1 MSEFYVANI
10 RGHEVEYAP
19 DDDIT
24 REFTE
29 MPCAHCGQKPVDMM
43 DACIAHLP
51 GVKFAC
57 CGHGGKSR
65 GYIYFENGV
74 VIRGDF
80 RVERMEYDE
89 P

>member
-1 MSEFYVANI
+1 MQSKTHI
-10 RGHEVEYAP
+10 RGACLVYES
-19 DDDIT
+19 DDEIT
-24 REFTE
+24 DAFENL
-29 MPCAHCGQKPVDMM
+29 PCAHCGQKPVDMQ

-57 CGHGGKSR
+57 CGHGGKSK

-74 VIRGDF
+74 IIRGNF
-80 RVERMEYDE
+80 RVERMVPNE